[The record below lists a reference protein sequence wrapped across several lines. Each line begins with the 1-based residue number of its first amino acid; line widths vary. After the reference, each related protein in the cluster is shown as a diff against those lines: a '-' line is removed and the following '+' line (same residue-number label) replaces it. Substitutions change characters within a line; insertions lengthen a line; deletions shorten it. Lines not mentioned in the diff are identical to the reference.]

1 MQLIWT
7 AAVASNARTAAFYG
21 HRETTVLCKDVD
33 GNIIPWAPANSAKF
47 HHWTQITYAG
57 RGSPLHRAAELFN
70 VNHYIV
76 SQARPYMAP
85 FLQSDMHGP
94 SIMEKRG
101 VVSRATAFM
110 LRMVGLEVQHRLRQL
125 DNAGMLPARMQRFL
139 IDERV
144 PGHNML
150 LVPELSA
157 SDFGR
162 LLETPTRDT
171 LKYWIL
177 KGEKSVWPAVAALK
191 VRLAVETELD
201 RSYQVVRRF
210 KAGKLRRRASM
221 AEDDDS

>member
-1 MQLIWT
+1 M
-7 AAVASNARTAAFYG
+7 
-21 HRETTVLCKDVD
+21 LCKDSD
-33 GNIIPWAPANSAKF
+33 GNIVPYEPATSNKF
-47 HHWTQITYAG
+47 RHWTHISYHD
-57 RGSPLHRAAELFN
+57 RGSPLHRVAELFN

-76 SQARPYMAP
+76 SQARPYLAP
-85 FLQSDMHGP
+85 FLRSDMHGP

-101 VVSRATAFM
+101 GISRMTAFI
-110 LRMVGLEVQHRLRQL
+110 LRLVGLELRHRLRQL
-125 DNAGMLPARMQRFL
+125 DTFGFLPTSIRRFL

-171 LKYWIL
+171 LKYWIM
-177 KGEKSVWPAVAALK
+177 KGERSVWPAVTALQ
-191 VRLAVETELD
+191 VRCGIETELD

-221 AEDDDS
+221 ANSEDKGGPGGPA

>member
-1 MQLIWT
+1 MPW
-7 AAVASNARTAAFYG
+7 
-21 HRETTVLCKDVD
+21 
-33 GNIIPWAPANSAKF
+33 IPATCTKF
-47 HHWTQITYAG
+47 RHWTQITYTG
-57 RGSPLHRAAELFN
+57 RGSPLHRAGELFN

-76 SQARPYMAP
+76 SQARPYLAP

-101 VVSRATAFM
+101 GISRAMAFV
-110 LRMVGLEVQHRLRQL
+110 LRLVGIEIRYRLRQL
-125 DNAGMLPARMQRFL
+125 DYFGLLPTRIRVFL
-139 IDERV
+139 VDERI

-157 SDFGR
+157 SDFWR

-177 KGEKSVWPAVAALK
+177 KGERSVWPAVAALK
-191 VRLAVETELD
+191 VRLGAEVELD

-210 KAGKLRRRASM
+210 KAGKLRRRASVA
-221 AEDDDS
+221 AEECQENQENQENP

>member
-1 MQLIWT
+1 M
-7 AAVASNARTAAFYG
+7 ASNAHTAAFYG
-21 HRETTVLCKDVD
+21 HRETTMLCKDVD
-33 GNIIPWAPANSAKF
+33 GNIIPWAPATSAKF
-47 HHWTQITYAG
+47 RHWTQITYAG

-76 SQARPYMAP
+76 SQARPYLAP

-101 VVSRATAFM
+101 AISRAMAFI
-110 LRMVGLEVQHRLRQL
+110 LRLVGLELRHRLRQL
-125 DNAGMLPARMQRFL
+125 DALGLLPTRIRRFL
-139 IDERV
+139 IDERI

-171 LKYWIL
+171 LKYWIM

-191 VRLAVETELD
+191 VRLGVETELD

-221 AEDDDS
+221 ANEENNENT